1 MHQDDRRPPPA
12 LPQHRRLPLRLP
24 HLPHLL
30 ASATA
35 MEEVVRITPQPRM
48 VQYTFLSLPCFAQSA
63 HLWPRHGRG
72 FFNFKLSENMP
83 SYPSVKFCPVPFI
96 FI

>member
-48 VQYTFLSLPCFAQSA
+48 VQYTFLSLPCFAQSV

-72 FFNFKLSENMP
+72 FFNFSHTNL
-83 SYPSVKFCPVPFI
+83 VKTCHLAPV
-96 FI
+96 